1 MVVIARAGRR
11 RRHVVTG
18 AQSTGHFAGR
28 NQSFRSTVGRINML
42 FRGSIAAMALVAAVS
57 ATGVAAQAYDV
68 APYPDLSGMWRR
80 VPVPGV
86 TGQPGY
92 DQTKIQGR
100 AQEAPLTAE
109 YQAVFEASL
118 KDLAEGG
125 QGNDPTYNCTSPGM
139 PRIMTV
145 YDPMEIVV
153 TPASTHILIEH
164 IHDSRRIYTDG
175 RDWPEFFEPSYRG
188 FSIGK
193 WSDTDGDGRY
203 DLLEVETRGFKG
215 PRSFDATGLPLHFD
229 NETIIK
235 ERIYLDKT
243 DPNLL
248 YDEITTIDHALTRPW
263 TVLKKFHR
271 DQPKYPVWGEAICEE
286 GNSHVGIGKEVYYLS
301 ADGLLMPAKKGQAP
315 PDLRYFKTPNQNS
328 AKSQ

>member
-1 MVVIARAGRR
+1 M
-11 RRHVVTG
+11 
-18 AQSTGHFAGR
+18 S
-28 NQSFRSTVGRINML
+28 
-42 FRGSIAAMALVAAVS
+42 FRGSIAAVALLAAVS
-57 ATGVAAQAYDV
+57 AISVSAPWDSAQAYDIK
-68 APYPDLSGMWRR
+68 PYPDLSGQWRR

-92 DQTKIQGR
+92 DQTKVQGR
-100 AQEAPLTAE
+100 AQEAPLTPE
-109 YQAVFEASL
+109 YQAIFEASL

-125 QGNDPTYNCTSPGM
+125 QGNDPTYNCSSPGM

-153 TPASTHILIEH
+153 TPQTTHILIEH

-175 RDWPEFFEPSYRG
+175 RPWPSFFEPSYAG
-188 FSIGK
+188 LSIGK
-193 WSDTDGDGRY
+193 WSDTDGDGLY

-229 NETIIK
+229 NESIIK

-263 TVLKKFHR
+263 TVLKKYHR
-271 DQPKYPVWGEAICEE
+271 ERPQYGIFGEAICEE
-286 GNSHVGIGKEVYYLS
+286 GNSHVGIGNEVYYLS
-301 ADGLLMPAKKGQAP
+301 ADGLLMPAKKGQQP
-315 PDLRYFKTPNQNS
+315 PDLRYFKTDQN
-328 AKSQ
+328 AKAH